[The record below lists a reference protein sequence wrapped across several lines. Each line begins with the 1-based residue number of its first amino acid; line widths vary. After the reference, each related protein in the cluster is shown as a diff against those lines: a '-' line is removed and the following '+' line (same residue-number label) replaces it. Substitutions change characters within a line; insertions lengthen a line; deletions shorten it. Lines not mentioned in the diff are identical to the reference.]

1 MMSFIS
7 GSWYYVRKSSRL
19 GKVSEFLK
27 IIALIQISYSLYNR
41 IIQDK
46 DFRGT
51 GNQVRPD
58 LKSQIRSLY
67 MKQTEERDLQLLRRV
82 SGFIALI

>member
-1 MMSFIS
+1 MMLFIS
-7 GSWYYVRKSSRL
+7 GSGYYVRKSSRL
-19 GKVSEFLK
+19 GKFSEFLK
-27 IIALIQISYSLYNR
+27 IITLIQISYSLCNR

-46 DFRGT
+46 DFRST
-51 GNQVRPD
+51 AYPVRPD

-67 MKQTEERDLQLLRRV
+67 MKQTEERDLRLLRRV